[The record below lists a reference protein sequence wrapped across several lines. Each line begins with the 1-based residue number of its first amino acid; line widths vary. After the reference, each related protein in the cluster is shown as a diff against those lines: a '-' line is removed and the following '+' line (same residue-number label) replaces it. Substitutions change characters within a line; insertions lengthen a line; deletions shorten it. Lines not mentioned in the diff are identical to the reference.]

1 MNFNKPLIIDFTI
14 ALEKA
19 ANYCAYQER
28 CQWDL
33 NKKLREWNVD
43 DEIQD
48 EVIAELIQQN
58 FLSEERF
65 AMAFVSGKV
74 NIKRWGRHK
83 LRHELKNRSISP
95 YSIKK
100 AIDHIDE
107 EMYLANLQKLMSIK
121 RHAMVGSTDFEIKMK
136 LVKYL
141 ISKGYETELINEN
154 ID

>member
-1 MNFNKPLIIDFTI
+1 MFQNKPLIIDFTI

-33 NKKLREWNVD
+33 NNKMREWNID
-43 DEIQD
+43 TEIRD
-48 EVIAELIQQN
+48 EVIVELIQQN

-65 AMAFVSGKV
+65 VLAFTRGKI
-74 NIKRWGRHK
+74 NIKRWGRRK
-83 LRHELKNRSISP
+83 IQHELKSRNISN
-95 YSIKK
+95 YLIKK
-100 AIDHIDE
+100 AINSIDE
-107 EMYLANLQKLMSIK
+107 DIYLTNLQQLISIK
-121 RHAMVGSTDFEIKMK
+121 RHSMVGSSDFEIKMK

-154 ID
+154 IK